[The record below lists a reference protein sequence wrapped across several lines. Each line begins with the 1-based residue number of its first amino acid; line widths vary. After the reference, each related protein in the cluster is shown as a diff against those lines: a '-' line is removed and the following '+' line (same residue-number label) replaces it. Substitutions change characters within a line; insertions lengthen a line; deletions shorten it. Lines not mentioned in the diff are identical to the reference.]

1 MHEKILKPLRKTAKN
16 IKAWWNFTGKP
27 EPSEEEILDSLKRLV
42 SGVLTHPVTI
52 GEAFYLGLT
61 LYLGINNHSFHIGP
75 TLDMYIGSSG
85 LNKKLFYHGLNVYQ

>member
-52 GEAFYLGLT
+52 GKYTIMPFSKWL
-61 LYLGINNHSFHIGP
+61 LYFQLLKSNSFDRNFICV
-75 TLDMYIGSSG
+75 LE
-85 LNKKLFYHGLNVYQ
+85 

>member
-27 EPSEEEILDSLKRLV
+27 EPTEEEILDSLKRLV

-52 GEAFYLGLT
+52 GNCVTSYLDPNSYFPML
-61 LYLGINNHSFHIGP
+61 HQS
-75 TLDMYIGSSG
+75 
-85 LNKKLFYHGLNVYQ
+85 